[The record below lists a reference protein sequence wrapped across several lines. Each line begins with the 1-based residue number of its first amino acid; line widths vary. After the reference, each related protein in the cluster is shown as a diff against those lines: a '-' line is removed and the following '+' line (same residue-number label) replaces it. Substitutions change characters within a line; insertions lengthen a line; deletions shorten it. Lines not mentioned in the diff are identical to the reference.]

1 MKNSIKNESTD
12 YFYCLQIQDHMQKY
26 LIGQNRG
33 KANAMRV
40 SKLIGYNRNLAK
52 IELTKIKVD

>member
-12 YFYCLQIQDHMQKY
+12 YFYCLQIQDHMHKY

-33 KANAMRV
+33 KANAMRAL
-40 SKLIGYNRNLAK
+40 KNIGYNRGLAK
-52 IELTKIKVD
+52 IELTKTGVE